1 MAAVRA
7 VEASMPVPSVGPTK
21 LDLVLTAVSAVYDSE
36 QSLQAAFTRPELTA
50 LVSSLVNA
58 TVLAFNLS
66 GIFKK
71 GH

>member
-7 VEASMPVPSVGPTK
+7 VELSMPVPATGPTK

-36 QSLQAAFTRPELTA
+36 QSLQAAFSRPELTA
-50 LVSSLVNA
+50 LVTSLVNA
-58 TVLAFNLS
+58 SVLAFNLA

-71 GH
+71 SH